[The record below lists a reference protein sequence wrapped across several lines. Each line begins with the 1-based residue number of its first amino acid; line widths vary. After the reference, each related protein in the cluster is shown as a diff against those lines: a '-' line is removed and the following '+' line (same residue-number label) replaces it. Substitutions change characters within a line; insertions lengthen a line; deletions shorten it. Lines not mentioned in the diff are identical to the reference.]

1 MSTSPEAMSLSLKKM
16 SPKVKMPGPV
26 CKQNVNLEIDSKT
39 LYFSILK
46 LKYSFSI
53 LKHSK
58 G

>member
-1 MSTSPEAMSLSLKKM
+1 MSLGLEPMSLSLKKM
-16 SPKVKMPGPV
+16 SPKVKMRGPV
-26 CKQNVNLEIDSKT
+26 CKQKVNLKTDSKT